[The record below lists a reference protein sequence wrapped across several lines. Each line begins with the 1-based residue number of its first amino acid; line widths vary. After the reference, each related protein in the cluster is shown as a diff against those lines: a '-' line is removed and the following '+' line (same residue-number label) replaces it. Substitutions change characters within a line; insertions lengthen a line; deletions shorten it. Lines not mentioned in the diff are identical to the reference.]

1 MTSLCAP
8 CSSTPSVHWR
18 WIVFIAVLQS
28 GACMVQ
34 GQMGME
40 GLANVLGAYG
50 QYNGAQFT
58 PEQQAS
64 LLSSLGMQN
73 VLGNNSL
80 ASQQMNPS
88 QYGGLQPVDLSNSN
102 NLVNNGAAGLG
113 MGGINDGM
121 YGQGNLYGGRGVASM
136 GMQPARLNG
145 QRDGEMGN
153 GPTNGINSMYGHG
166 YGAGGNAGLY
176 PGQYPAAMPRQQRMG
191 SGGANEVSNQWK
203 LFVGQLPPEVC
214 CCDCGIIV
222 LLLLVWP
229 KTSKGFSGFVE
240 GCAIL
245 FACCV
250 LASCFYLLLQ
260 LPCDLALSM
269 FTLAV

>member
-1 MTSLCAP
+1 
-8 CSSTPSVHWR
+8 
-18 WIVFIAVLQS
+18 
-28 GACMVQ
+28 
-34 GQMGME
+34 MGME

-113 MGGINDGM
+113 MGGINDAM

-145 QRDGEMGN
+145 QRDGDMGN
-153 GPTNGINSMYGHG
+153 GPANGINNMYGHG
-166 YGAGGNAGLY
+166 YGANGNAGLY
-176 PGQYPAAMPRQQRMG
+176 PGQYPGAMPRQQRMG

-203 LFVGQLPPEVC
+203 LFVGQLPPEVM
-214 CCDCGIIV
+214 
-222 LLLLVWP
+222 LL
-229 KTSKGFSGFVE
+229 
-240 GCAIL
+240 
-245 FACCV
+245 
-250 LASCFYLLLQ
+250 
-260 LPCDLALSM
+260 
-269 FTLAV
+269 

>member
-1 MTSLCAP
+1 MCSL
-8 CSSTPSVHWR
+8 HK
-18 WIVFIAVLQS
+18 LL
-28 GACMVQ
+28 Q

-50 QYNGAQFT
+50 QYNGGQFT

-102 NLVNNGAAGLG
+102 NLVNSGAAGLG

-121 YGQGNLYGGRGVASM
+121 YGQGNLYGGRGAASM

-145 QRDGEMGN
+145 QREGDMAN
-153 GPTNGINSMYGHG
+153 GPSNGINSMYGHG
-166 YGAGGNAGLY
+166 YGASGNAGLY
-176 PGQYPAAMPRQQRMG
+176 PGQYPGAMPRQQRMG

-203 LFVGQLPPEVC
+203 LFVGQLPPEV
-214 CCDCGIIV
+214 
-222 LLLLVWP
+222 
-229 KTSKGFSGFVE
+229 
-240 GCAIL
+240 
-245 FACCV
+245 
-250 LASCFYLLLQ
+250 Q
-260 LPCDLALSM
+260 
-269 FTLAV
+269 

>member
-1 MTSLCAP
+1 VVDHQNVFLTGFIGSL
-8 CSSTPSVHWR
+8 
-18 WIVFIAVLQS
+18 
-28 GACMVQ
+28 Q

-113 MGGINDGM
+113 MAGLNDGM
-121 YGQGNLYGGRGVASM
+121 YGQGNLYGGRGVGAM
-136 GMQPARLNG
+136 GMPPARLNG
-145 QRDGEMGN
+145 QREGEMGN
-153 GPTNGINSMYGHG
+153 NMPSNGLNSMYGHA
-166 YGAGGNAGLY
+166 YGANGNSALY
-176 PGQYPAAMPRQQRMG
+176 PGQYPGAMPRQQRMG

-203 LFVGQLPPEVC
+203 LFVGQLPPEVSHHHT
-214 CCDCGIIV
+214 
-222 LLLLVWP
+222 P
-229 KTSKGFSGFVE
+229 
-240 GCAIL
+240 
-245 FACCV
+245 
-250 LASCFYLLLQ
+250 SCHSTIPNTFKN
-260 LPCDLALSM
+260 DLALWYWDAWHSNM
-269 FTLAV
+269 HGHQFVLFSSAASLGFQVYAHCPSCTLCPLLICPGT